1 MGLESQP
8 AGRGDAVS
16 IEDDIRRFI
25 SVELR
30 PAETDVLT
38 DTYPLLDRQV
48 LDSMG
53 LFQLVAY
60 LEDELGVEIGDD
72 ELVPEHFGTISSI
85 AHLVRS
91 KRAA

>member
-1 MGLESQP
+1 M
-8 AGRGDAVS
+8 S

-25 SVELR
+25 SEELR
-30 PAETDVLT
+30 PAQTDVLT

-60 LEDELGVEIGDD
+60 LEDDLGVEVGDD
-72 ELVPEHFGTISSI
+72 ELGPEHFQTISSI
-85 AHLVRS
+85 AQLVRS
-91 KRAA
+91 KRGAVVGEDQ